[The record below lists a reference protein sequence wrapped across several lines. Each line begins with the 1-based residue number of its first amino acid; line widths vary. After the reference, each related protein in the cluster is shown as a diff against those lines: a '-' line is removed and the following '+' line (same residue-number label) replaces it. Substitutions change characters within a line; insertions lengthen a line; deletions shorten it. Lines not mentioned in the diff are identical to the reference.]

1 MTNLY
6 LNKYEYTMNNFC
18 FTCARTEQGFLVECG
33 IDYFIL
39 QIPQPIKQ
47 LVESSFV
54 WFPGKHTP
62 EQAPQQE

>member
-1 MTNLY
+1 MKNLY

-54 WFPGKHTP
+54 
-62 EQAPQQE
+62 